1 MGNDLLVI
9 PCDLS
14 ANHEGPCERNIW
26 PVDEIAGRR
35 DSAESEQEEDELVVE
50 IAREL
55 YDRFVMGG
63 WEPQD
68 AYPQIRV
75 WMLESRK

>member
-1 MGNDLLVI
+1 MKEKKGKPEPASSLPGEGTPDQGWVSREELVI
-9 PCDLS
+9 T
-14 ANHEGPCERNIW
+14 
-26 PVDEIAGRR
+26 
-35 DSAESEQEEDELVVE
+35 

-68 AYPQIRV
+68 AYPQIRE
-75 WMLESRK
+75 MLGFPPSG